1 MDPRVK
7 ATMARVPPV
16 SRVSVPAGSARTQQD
31 PPVPRNADS
40 KSGGACAPLCL
51 SDLVRDL
58 IALGVR
64 PGDLLMVHSSLRSIG
79 LVEGGPETVVDALL
93 QALGPDGTLVVPT
106 FTYPTAGDPEFV
118 FDPIHTPS
126 QMGAV
131 SEAARRRPEAHRSI
145 HLAHSIAAIGPLAQT
160 ITTSGGDSGWDAHS
174 PMGQVFNRNGR
185 YLLLGV
191 PYQNLTAM
199 HLCEVW
205 LDLPYRKPRI
215 SQGRMR
221 QPDGSTTPL
230 VSIGTPPLPGN
241 PGSDY
246 NRLGQRMEDAGLV
259 NLGPVGNAIA
269 RLLNAHD
276 FRTAARDLT
285 RHDPNGFLQQGDTV
299 TKLTHGHT
307 IESPKGEHC
316 VVDPTRIYHAT

>member
-1 MDPRVK
+1 M
-7 ATMARVPPV
+7 
-16 SRVSVPAGSARTQQD
+16 Q
-31 PPVPRNADS
+31 RNADS
-40 KSGGACAPLCL
+40 KTGGACCCAPLRL
-51 SDLVRDL
+51 SDLVCDL
-58 IALGVR
+58 VALGVR

-93 QALGPDGTLVVPT
+93 QALGPQGTLVVPT
-106 FTYPTAGDPEFV
+106 FTYPTAGNPEFV

-126 QMGAV
+126 QMGAI
-131 SEAARRRPEAHRSI
+131 SEAARRRPDARRSI
-145 HLAHSIAAIGPLAQT
+145 HLAHSLAAIGPLAET
-160 ITTSGGDSGWDAHS
+160 ITTSGGASGWDAHS

-205 LDLPYRKPRI
+205 LELPYRKPRT
-215 SQGRMR
+215 SEGRMR
-221 QPDGSTTPL
+221 HPDGSTTPL
-230 VSIGTPPLPGN
+230 VSIGTPPLPGH

-259 NLGPVGNAIA
+259 KLAPVGNALA

-276 FRTAARDLT
+276 LRAAGRDLT
-285 RHDPNGFLQQGDTV
+285 RHDPNGFLQQGPAV
-299 TKLTHGHT
+299 TNLTHGHT
-307 IESPKGEHC
+307 IQSPKGEHC

>member
-1 MDPRVK
+1 MPR
-7 ATMARVPPV
+7 TP
-16 SRVSVPAGSARTQQD
+16 
-31 PPVPRNADS
+31 DS
-40 KSGGACAPLCL
+40 KTGGACAPLRL
-51 SDLVRDL
+51 PDLVRDL

-79 LVEGGPETVVDALL
+79 LVDGGPETVVDALL
-93 QALGPDGTLVVPT
+93 QALGPQGTLVVPT
-106 FTYPTAGDPEFV
+106 FTYPTAGEPDFV
-118 FDPIHTPS
+118 FDPTHTPS

-145 HLAHSIAAIGPLAQT
+145 HLAHSIAAIGPLART
-160 ITTSGGDSGWDAHS
+160 ITTSGGASGWDVQS
-174 PMGQVFNRNGR
+174 PMRQVFNRSGR

-205 LDLPYRKPRI
+205 LELPYRKPRV
-215 SQGRMR
+215 SEGRMR
-221 QPDGSTTPL
+221 RPDGSTTPL
-230 VSIGTPPLPGN
+230 VSIGTPPLPGH

-259 NLGPVGNAIA
+259 NLGPVGNALA

-276 FRTAARDLT
+276 LRTAARELIPY
-285 RHDPNGFLQQGDTV
+285 DPHAFLQQGPAV

-307 IESPKGEHC
+307 IQSPKGEHC

>member
-1 MDPRVK
+1 MPR
-7 ATMARVPPV
+7 
-16 SRVSVPAGSARTQQD
+16 D
-31 PPVPRNADS
+31 ADS
-40 KSGGACAPLCL
+40 KTGGACCAPLCL

-58 IALGVR
+58 LALGVR

-79 LVEGGPETVVDALL
+79 FVDGGPETVVDALL
-93 QALGPDGTLVVPT
+93 QALGPEGTLVVPT
-106 FTYPTAGDPEFV
+106 FTYPTAGNPEFV

-126 QMGAV
+126 QMGAI
-131 SEAARRRPEAHRSI
+131 SEAARRRPQAHRSV

-160 ITTSGGDSGWDAHS
+160 IATSGGASGWDAHS
-174 PMGQVFNRNGR
+174 PMRQVFDRNGR

-215 SQGRMR
+215 SEGRMR
-221 QPDGSTTPL
+221 HPDGSTTLL

-246 NRLGQRMEDAGLV
+246 NRLGQRMEHAGLV

-269 RLLNAHD
+269 RLLDAHD
-276 FRTAARDLT
+276 MGAMGRELSRQ
-285 RHDPNGFLQQGDTV
+285 DPHGFLQQGDAV
-299 TKLTHGHT
+299 TALAYGHT
-307 IESPKGEHC
+307 IETEKGEHC
-316 VVDPTRIYHAT
+316 VVDPARMYGAT

>member
-1 MDPRVK
+1 M
-7 ATMARVPPV
+7 
-16 SRVSVPAGSARTQQD
+16 
-31 PPVPRNADS
+31 PRNTDS
-40 KSGGACAPLCL
+40 KTGGACCCAPLRL

-58 IALGVR
+58 ISLGVR

-79 LVEGGPETVVDALL
+79 FVDGGPETVVDALL
-93 QALGPDGTLVVPT
+93 QAIGPQGTLVVPT
-106 FTYPTAGDPEFV
+106 FTYPTAGNPEFV
-118 FDPIHTPS
+118 FDPIDTPS
-126 QMGAV
+126 QMGAI
-131 SEAARRRPEAHRSI
+131 SEAARRRPQAHRSI
-145 HLAHSIAAIGPLAQT
+145 HLAHSLAAIGPLAQT
-160 ITTSGGDSGWDAHS
+160 ITTSGGASGWDAHS

-205 LDLPYRKPRI
+205 LGLPYRKPRT
-215 SQGRMR
+215 SEGRMR
-221 QPDGSTTPL
+221 HPDGSTTPL

-259 NLGPVGNAIA
+259 KLAPVGNAIA

-276 FRTAARDLT
+276 LRTAAHDLT
-285 RHDPNGFLQQGDTV
+285 RHDPNGFLQQGPTV
-299 TKLTHGHT
+299 TQLTHGHT

-316 VVDPTRIYHAT
+316 VVDPSRIYHAT